1 MLPPKLRKLGRIK
14 EKYNPIPNAAEKR
27 HEARLRQKPCIGCGA
42 YGVELHHTMLHVP
55 GKRWR
60 RDHRFQIPVCGECH
74 RGTGGI
80 HGIGSEKTWADSMGV
95 DTAAIAYQFWLES
108 EELDR

>member
-1 MLPPKLRKLGRIK
+1 MQPKLRKLGRIK

-27 HEARLRQKPCIGCGA
+27 HEERLRRKPCIGCGA
-42 YGVELHHTMLHVP
+42 YGVELHHTMLPVP

-60 RDHRFQIPVCGECH
+60 RDHRYQIPVCAECH
-74 RGTGGI
+74 RGTSGI
-80 HGIGSEKTWADSMGV
+80 HGIGNEQVWADSMGV
-95 DTAAIAYQFWLES
+95 DTATAAYCFWLDS

>member
-1 MLPPKLRKLGRIK
+1 MLR
-14 EKYNPIPNAAEKR
+14 
-27 HEARLRQKPCIGCGA
+27 
-42 YGVELHHTMLHVP
+42 VP

-74 RGTGGI
+74 RGTNGI
-80 HGIGSEKTWADSMGV
+80 HGIGNEQTWADGQSV
-95 DTAAIAYQFWLES
+95 DTAAIAYQLWHRS